1 MIEKH
6 IVLEDIDPVIFY
18 GVNNA
23 NMQMIKALF
32 PKLRIV
38 ARGDV
43 IKVMGDEEEM
53 CAFEE
58 AILALE
64 KHCARYNS
72 LNEEAILDIIKGNK
86 PQIEKTGDV
95 IVYSVT
101 GKPITPRSTNQLKLV
116 KEFDKND
123 MIFAIGPA
131 GSGKTYTAI
140 ALAVRALKNKEIKKI
155 ILSRPAVEAGEKL
168 GFLPGDIKDKIDPY
182 LQPLYDALQD
192 MIPAAKLKEYME
204 LNIIQIAPLAFMRG
218 RTLNDAIVIL
228 DEAQNTT
235 TQQIKMFLT
244 RMGMNTKMIVT
255 GDMTQIDLPSS
266 QTSGLVQAIKILKG
280 VKGIS
285 FIELNKKDIVR
296 HKLVTRIVE
305 AYEKFEE
312 KTKSLKNTDK
322 PSLQ

>member
-1 MIEKH
+1 MKKKCVH
-6 IVLEDIDPVIFY
+6 SKKQYSLW
-18 GVNNA
+18 
-23 NMQMIKALF
+23 K
-32 PKLRIV
+32 
-38 ARGDV
+38 
-43 IKVMGDEEEM
+43 
-53 CAFEE
+53 
-58 AILALE
+58 

-86 PQIEKTGDV
+86 SQIEKTGDV

-168 GFLPGDIKDKIDPY
+168 GFLPGDMKDKIDPY

-312 KTKSLKNTDK
+312 KTKA
-322 PSLQ
+322 